1 MWFLFLNQGLPGK
14 CSRIL
19 LILLTQTFMEVLRS
33 LICIIVKL
41 NAKYKSDMQY
51 NQACVK
57 NELYI
62 YICICFVTVVHLMF
76 PAVTIQSY
84 STGQTGNQ
92 MKVITLHMMFSF
104 NQMKIEKSESDKKVG
119 ISFCNFFQ
127 LSMIRKE
134 KNVKNYNIQ

>member
-33 LICIIVKL
+33 LIYIIVKL

-92 MKVITLHMMFSF
+92 
-104 NQMKIEKSESDKKVG
+104 
-119 ISFCNFFQ
+119 
-127 LSMIRKE
+127 
-134 KNVKNYNIQ
+134 NIK